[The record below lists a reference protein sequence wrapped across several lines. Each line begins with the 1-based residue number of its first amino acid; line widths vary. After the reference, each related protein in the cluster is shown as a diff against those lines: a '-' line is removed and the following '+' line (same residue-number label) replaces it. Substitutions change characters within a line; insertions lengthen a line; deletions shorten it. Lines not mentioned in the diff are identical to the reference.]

1 MSEPAGLI
9 EEPPVHLKTKKPM
22 RIITLFF
29 VIVFLALSVLA
40 WNIVSDTRMLSGR
53 VKKAKDEISAVKQ
66 EQDALL
72 KYKSQT
78 PLSLDKFYLE
88 VFSDIKELFFYYR
101 AASEI
106 KIIGSKDH
114 VNTREFFKESQ
125 HKGIRYV
132 DVLCRLD
139 LKNQPD
145 AYLFDRLC
153 KLLKPRP
160 IEVLEVSLEKNILN
174 LTVRLYGT

>member
-1 MSEPAGLI
+1 
-9 EEPPVHLKTKKPM
+9 M
-22 RIITLFF
+22 RIITFLF
-29 VIVFLALSVLA
+29 VIVTLVLSVLV
-40 WNIVSDTRMLSGR
+40 WNFTSDTRFLSGQ
-53 VKKAKDEISAVKQ
+53 AKNTTGRISAVKQ

-88 VFSDIKELFFYYR
+88 VFSDIKELSSYYR
-101 AASEI
+101 AVSEI
-106 KIIGSKDH
+106 KIIGAKDLMSIK
-114 VNTREFFKESQ
+114 EFFKESQ
-125 HKGIRYV
+125 YMGIRYV

-145 AYLFDRLC
+145 TYLFDMFY
-153 KLLKPRP
+153 KMLKSRP

-174 LTVRLYGT
+174 LTMRLYGP